1 MQMYR
6 FRYATQL
13 GKVMADIIKPFGFD
27 KVLQKARQ
35 QSGQQGSANMD
46 TRVLRELTFIAEEA
60 CNLAR
65 DTYKGGIP
73 DSKYSHFDG
82 GYDDRTRNLRG
93 SIGYSIYFQ
102 CKKVA
107 EGGFDGRGSTEG
119 EAAAKTALAS
129 ISRQNAL
136 WEIVVVAGMH
146 YARYVEAKGYPVITF
161 VQNYITQECKKLE
174 AKIQNGQL

>member
-6 FRYATQL
+6 FRYTTQL
-13 GKVMADIIKPFGFD
+13 GKAMADLIKPFGFD

-46 TRVLRELTFIAEEA
+46 TRVLRELTFIAEGA

-65 DTYKGGIP
+65 DTYKGGNP
-73 DSKYSHFDG
+73 DAGTSHLDG
-82 GYDDRTRNLRG
+82 GYDDHTRNLRG
-93 SIGYSIYFQ
+93 SIGYNIYFQ
-102 CKKVA
+102 GQKVA
-107 EGGFDGRGSTEG
+107 DGGFDSRGSTEG
-119 EAAAKTALAS
+119 EAAAKAALAS
-129 ISRQNAL
+129 IASQNAL

-146 YARYVEAKGYPVITF
+146 YARYVEAKGYPVLTF